1 MIMNLTLIKTDSDNQ
16 DFKKLVEL
24 LDASL
29 AETDGDE
36 HDFYHQFNGIVNIR
50 YVLVA
55 YLDGMAV
62 GCGAIKKYD
71 DNTMEVK
78 RMYVKAENRGQ
89 GIASQILNELEN
101 WTAALGFEYCILET
115 GKRQYEAISL
125 YQKLNYEIITNY
137 GQYENVENSVCMKKR
152 VK

>member
-1 MIMNLTLIKTDSDNQ
+1 MLTLIKTDSDNE

-36 HDFYHQFNGIVNIR
+36 HDFYHQFNGIVHIR

-55 YLDGMAV
+55 YLDGVAV

-78 RMYVKAENRGQ
+78 RMYVKTENRGQ
-89 GIASQILNELEN
+89 GIASQI
-101 WTAALGFEYCILET
+101 F
-115 GKRQYEAISL
+115 
-125 YQKLNYEIITNY
+125 
-137 GQYENVENSVCMKKR
+137 
-152 VK
+152 

>member
-1 MIMNLTLIKTDSDNQ
+1 MLTLTKTDSDNE

-55 YLDGMAV
+55 YLDGVAV

-78 RMYVKAENRGQ
+78 RMYVRTENRGQ

-101 WTAALGFEYCILET
+101 WTTSLGFEYCILET

>member
-1 MIMNLTLIKTDSDNQ
+1 MLTLIKTDSDNQ

-55 YLDGMAV
+55 YLDGVAV

-78 RMYVKAENRGQ
+78 RMYVRTENRGQ

-101 WTAALGFEYCILET
+101 WTAALGFECCILET

-125 YQKLNYEIITNY
+125 YQKLNYEIIINY

>member
-55 YLDGMAV
+55 YLDGVAV

-78 RMYVKAENRGQ
+78 RMYVKTENRGQ

-101 WTAALGFEYCILET
+101 WTAELGFKYCILET
-115 GKRQYEAISL
+115 GKRQCEAISL